1 MESRF
6 LKFLRLVFGINTK
19 PKVSPIW
26 NNESPKEPLVRFRS
40 PNSGELAL
48 GWAGGKDDTNGQ
60 EVHQLKG
67 VSQEYRDAH
76 FYVIGASGSGKTR
89 FLESLIKQDIE
100 SGLGFGVIDPH
111 GDLTE
116 DIKGYLY
123 ILNKDNP
130 EFLHERV
137 VLIDPTNKEQ
147 VVVFNPLEVTKGES
161 AASIASELTEA
172 FKKIWHDAWGA
183 RMEDLLKNTL
193 IALIQNNLTLAE
205 LPLFLTNAEVRR
217 KILEKVEHGVSRQ
230 YFQHFNSL
238 PRTKQDEWM
247 ESTLN
252 KVNAFLFDDS
262 IRQLLASPKSSFNL
276 REAMD
281 EGKLIL
287 VKLDKGRLK
296 GSADLLGSL
305 LLAKIQAAAFSRT
318 DTPELQRKKFY
329 LYIDEFQNFATESFI
344 TMLGEARKY
353 RLALLLAH
361 QNLAQ
366 LPTTLRASILSNC
379 GLQAYFRISRDDS
392 NILAKESLA
401 SIYQDPIGW
410 EQYIQALQELPRRAC
425 VIKNKI
431 DGGVIAVQTID
442 LPSPHEFAEMDE
454 REFVKEVAACE
465 IGKSYLQKR
474 EDIEREYQA
483 RRGIL
488 LAADDSESFREK
500 KEVKEVNYEEI
511 IKGGENDYVEFKPS
525 LQGGYG
531 HGDSYKEMTYMISK
545 GISAFMNANGGRLFI
560 GVGDSGVI
568 SGIEKEYVNVRHGN
582 KDGFLLR
589 LIQVINQYLG
599 KEFHQ
604 YLKIIILSIKG
615 NDVCVVEV
623 IKSKVPVFLNN
634 KGKEEFYVRA
644 SASSQPMS
652 MREADAYVRAH
663 FARH

>member
-1 MESRF
+1 MLLDR
-6 LKFLRLVFGINTK
+6 LKTLWRWLTTKK
-19 PKVSPIW
+19 PKATLFPEREMVS
-26 NNESPKEPLVRFRS
+26 EVRMRK
-40 PNSGELAL
+40 PTPDELAL
-48 GWAGGKDDTNGQ
+48 GIASSENIDEGK
-60 EVHQLKG
+60 EIYQLKG
-67 VSQEYRDAH
+67 VSQEARDTH

-89 FLESLIKQDIE
+89 FLETLIKQDIE
-100 SGLGFGVIDPH
+100 NDLGFGVIDPH

-123 ILNKDNP
+123 IFHKDNP
-130 EFLHERV
+130 EFLQENV
-137 VLIDPTNKEQ
+137 VLIDPTNKEK
-147 VVVFNPLEVTKGES
+147 VVAFNPLEITKGES

-205 LPLFLTNAEVRR
+205 LPLFLTDSEVRR

-230 YFQHFNSL
+230 YFNRFNSL
-238 PRTKQDEWM
+238 PRRTQDEWA

-252 KVNAFLFDDS
+252 KVNAFLFDNS

-329 LYIDEFQNFATESFI
+329 LYIDEFQNFATENFI

-410 EQYIQALQELPRRAC
+410 EQYIQALQELPSRAC

-431 DGGVIAVQTID
+431 DGGVIAVRTLD
-442 LPSPHEFAEMDE
+442 LPSPHEVAGIDEEEFAEEIAD
-454 REFVKEVAACE
+454 CE
-465 IGKSYLQKR
+465 IGKKYLRER
-474 EDIEREYQA
+474 EDIERDSRV
-483 RRGIL
+483 RRETL
-488 LAADDSESFREK
+488 LTTKEPESFREK
-500 KEVKEVNYEEI
+500 KITEDINYEEI
-511 IKGGENDYVEFKPS
+511 IKGGENDYVEFKS
-525 LQGGYG
+525 SIRHDYKQGRGK
-531 HGDSYKEMTYMISK
+531 KEIEYVIAKAIS
-545 GISAFMNANGGRLFI
+545 SFMNTSGGRLFV
-560 GVGDSGVI
+560 GVDDFGKI
-568 SGIEKEYVNVRHGN
+568 SGIENDYTDVHHKN
-582 KDGFLLR
+582 KDGFLLH
-589 LIQVINQYLG
+589 LNNIINHYIG

-604 YLKIIILSIKG
+604 YLSVNVIPLKEKE
-615 NDVCVVEV
+615 VCVVE
-623 IKSKVPVFLNN
+623 ITKSKTPVFL
-634 KGKEEFYVRA
+634 KDGDKEEFYMRA
-644 SASSQPMS
+644 SAASQPMS
-652 MREADAYVRAH
+652 VRQANEYIRTH
-663 FARH
+663 FRGR

>member
-1 MESRF
+1 MGSLF
-6 LKFLRLVFGINTK
+6 LKLLRGVLSK
-19 PKVSPIW
+19 PKDLPIW
-26 NNESPKEPLVRFRS
+26 ANEEKQEPLIRSRS
-40 PNSGELAL
+40 PDSDELAL
-48 GWAGGKDDTNGQ
+48 GWAGGKDETSGQ

-67 VSQEYRDAH
+67 IPQEIRDTH

-89 FLESLIKQDIE
+89 FLETLIKQDIE
-100 SGLGFGVIDPH
+100 SDLGFGVIDPH

-123 ILNKDNP
+123 IFHKDNP
-130 EFLHERV
+130 EFLHEQV
-137 VLIDPTNKEQ
+137 VLIDPTNKKQ
-147 VVVFNPLEVTKGES
+147 VVAFNPLEITKGES

-205 LPLFLTNAEVRR
+205 LPLFLTDTEVRR

-230 YFQHFNSL
+230 YFNRFNSL
-238 PRTKQDEWM
+238 PRRTQDEWA

-252 KVNAFLFDDS
+252 KVNAFLFDNS

-329 LYIDEFQNFATESFI
+329 LYIDEFQNFATETFI

-401 SIYQDPIGW
+401 SIYNEPTGW
-410 EQYIQALQELPRRAC
+410 ESYIQALQELPSRAC

-431 DGGVIAVQTID
+431 NGGVIAVRTLD
-442 LPSPHEFAEMDE
+442 LPSPHEVAEMDE
-454 REFVKEVAACE
+454 KEFAEEVATSE
-465 IGKSYLQKR
+465 IGKKYLRER
-474 EDIEREYQA
+474 EDIERDSRV
-483 RRGIL
+483 RRETL
-488 LAADDSESFREK
+488 LSAEEPESFREK
-500 KEVKEVNYEEI
+500 KMEVVNYEEI
-511 IKGGENDYVEFKPS
+511 IKGGENDYVEFKS
-525 LQGGYG
+525 SMRWDNKQGGG
-531 HGDSYKEMTYMISK
+531 NKSIEYKIAKS
-545 GISAFMNANGGRLFI
+545 ISAFMNASGGRLFV
-560 GVGDSGVI
+560 GVDDSGEV
-568 SGIEKEYVNVRHGN
+568 SGIEKDFAIVPHNN
-582 KDGFLLR
+582 KDGFLLQ
-589 LIQVINQYLG
+589 LTQIINRYLG

-604 YLKIIILSIKG
+604 YISIKIIPIASKE
-615 NDVCVVEV
+615 VCVVEV
-623 IKSKVPVFLNN
+623 AHSKIPVFLKNE
-634 KGKEEFYVRA
+634 GKEEFYIRA

-652 MREADAYVRAH
+652 IREANEYIRTH
-663 FARH
+663 FHRR

>member
-1 MESRF
+1 MDGRF
-6 LKFLRLVFGINTK
+6 LKFWRLLFRER
-19 PKVSPIW
+19 PKVLPMWKDAS
-26 NNESPKEPLVRFRS
+26 SQEPLVRFRS
-40 PNSGELAL
+40 PDPDELAL
-48 GWAGGKDDTNGQ
+48 GWAGGKDETSGQ

-67 VSQEYRDAH
+67 IPQEVRDTH

-89 FLESLIKQDIE
+89 FLETLIKQDIE
-100 SGLGFGVIDPH
+100 NDLGFGVIDPH

-123 ILNKDNP
+123 IFHKDNP

-147 VVVFNPLEVTKGES
+147 VVAFNPLEITKGES

-205 LPLFLTNAEVRR
+205 LPLFLTDTEVRR

-230 YFQHFNSL
+230 YFNRFNSL
-238 PRTKQDEWM
+238 PRRTQDEWA

-252 KVNAFLFDDS
+252 KVNAFLFDNS

-329 LYIDEFQNFATESFI
+329 LYIDEFQNFATETFI

-379 GLQAYFRISRDDS
+379 GLQVYFRISRDDS

-401 SIYQDPIGW
+401 SIYSEPVGW

-431 DGGVIAVQTID
+431 DGGVIAVRTLD
-442 LPSPHEFAEMDE
+442 LPSPHEVAGMDEKEFAE
-454 REFVKEVAACE
+454 EVATSE
-465 IGKSYLQKR
+465 IGKKYLRER
-474 EDIEREYQA
+474 EDIERDSRV
-483 RRGIL
+483 RRETL
-488 LAADDSESFREK
+488 LSAEEPESFREK
-500 KEVKEVNYEEI
+500 KMEVVNYEEI
-511 IKGGENDYVEFKPS
+511 IKGGENDYVEFKS
-525 LQGGYG
+525 SMRWDNKQGGG
-531 HGDSYKEMTYMISK
+531 NKSIEYKIAKS
-545 GISAFMNANGGRLFI
+545 ISAFMNASGGRLFV
-560 GVGDSGVI
+560 GVDDSGEV
-568 SGIEKEYVNVRHGN
+568 SGIEKDFAIVPHNN
-582 KDGFLLR
+582 KDGFLLQ
-589 LIQVINQYLG
+589 LTQIINRYLG

-604 YLKIIILSIKG
+604 YISIKIIPIASKE
-615 NDVCVVEV
+615 VCVVEV
-623 IKSKVPVFLNN
+623 AHSKIPVFLKNE
-634 KGKEEFYVRA
+634 GKEEFYIRA

-652 MREADAYVRAH
+652 IREANEYIRTH
-663 FARH
+663 FHRR

>member
-1 MESRF
+1 MEGVFR
-6 LKFLRLVFGINTK
+6 KWLRLVFRSK
-19 PKVSPIW
+19 PKVLPIW
-26 NNESPKEPLVRFRS
+26 ANENNLEPLIRS
-40 PNSGELAL
+40 RPPDPDELAL
-48 GWAGGKDDTNGQ
+48 GWAAGRDEIDNRQ
-60 EVHQLKG
+60 IHQLKAI
-67 VSQEYRDAH
+67 SQEARDTH
-76 FYVIGASGSGKTR
+76 FYVIGASGSGKTK

-100 SGLGFGVIDPH
+100 NGLGFGVVDPH

-123 ILNKDNP
+123 AIHKDTP
-130 EFLHERV
+130 ELLQERV
-137 VLIDPTNKEQ
+137 VLIDPTNKER
-147 VVVFNPLEVTKGES
+147 VVTFNPLEITKGES

-205 LPLFLTNAEVRR
+205 LPLFLTDSEARR

-238 PRTKQDEWM
+238 PRRTQDEWM

-276 REAMD
+276 REIMD
-281 EGKLIL
+281 EGKILL

-318 DTPELQRKKFY
+318 DTPELQRRKFY

-344 TMLGEARKY
+344 GMLAEARKY
-353 RLALLLAH
+353 RLALLLVH

-366 LPTTLRASILSNC
+366 LSTTLRASILSNC
-379 GLQAYFRISRDDS
+379 RLQAYFQISRDDS

-431 DGGVIAVQTID
+431 DGGVIAVRTLN
-442 LPSPHEFAEMDE
+442 LPSPHEVAEMDE
-454 REFVKEVAACE
+454 KDFTEKVAASE
-465 IGKSYLQKR
+465 IGKPYLR
-474 EDIEREYQA
+474 ERKKIEEEYKE
-483 RRGIL
+483 RRNML
-488 LAADDSESFREK
+488 TRSDESVSFREK
-500 KEVKEVNYEEI
+500 KITEVVNYEEI
-511 IKGGENDYVEFKPS
+511 IKGGENDQVEFKVS
-525 LQGGYG
+525 IRWDFKRKAVNKFLEFIIAK
-531 HGDSYKEMTYMISK
+531 S
-545 GISAFMNANGGRLFI
+545 ISAFMNVNGGRLFV
-560 GVGDSGVI
+560 GVSDSGEI
-568 SGIEKEYVNVRHGN
+568 GGIENDYAVVHHKN
-582 KDGFLLR
+582 KDGFLLQ
-589 LIQVINQYLG
+589 LTQIINQYLG
-599 KEFHQ
+599 KTFYQ
-604 YLKIIILSIKG
+604 YISVKIIPMKG
-615 NDVCVVEV
+615 KDVCVIEV
-623 IKSKVPVFLNN
+623 AKSKTPVFLKN
-634 KGKEEFYVRA
+634 GDKEEFYIRA

-652 MREADAYVRAH
+652 MKEANEYIRSH
-663 FARH
+663 FHRS

>member
-1 MESRF
+1 MEGVFR
-6 LKFLRLVFGINTK
+6 KWLRLVFRSK
-19 PKVSPIW
+19 PKVLPIW
-26 NNESPKEPLVRFRS
+26 ADEDNLEPLIRS
-40 PNSGELAL
+40 RPPDPDELAL
-48 GWAGGKDDTNGQ
+48 GWAGGKDETNGQ
-60 EVHQLKG
+60 EVHQLKA
-67 VSQEYRDAH
+67 VSQEARDTH
-76 FYVIGASGSGKTR
+76 FYIIGASGSGKTR
-89 FLESLIKQDIE
+89 FLETLIKQDIE
-100 SGLGFGVIDPH
+100 NDLGFGVIDPH

-123 ILNKDNP
+123 IFHKDNP

-137 VLIDPTNKEQ
+137 VLIDPTNKKQ
-147 VVVFNPLEVTKGES
+147 VVAFNPLEITKGES

-205 LPLFLTNAEVRR
+205 LPLFLTDTEVRR
-217 KILEKVEHGVSRQ
+217 KILGKVEHSVSRQ

-252 KVNAFLFDDS
+252 KVNAFLFDNS

-329 LYIDEFQNFATESFI
+329 LYIDEFQNFATENFI

-392 NILAKESLA
+392 NILAKESLT
-401 SIYQDPIGW
+401 SIYKEPIGW

-425 VIKNKI
+425 VIKNKV
-431 DGGVIAVQTID
+431 DGGVIAVQTLD
-442 LPSPHEFAEMDE
+442 LPSPHEVAGMDEKEFAE
-454 REFVKEVAACE
+454 EVATRE
-465 IGKSYLQKR
+465 IGKKYLRER
-474 EDIEREYQA
+474 EDIERDSRI
-483 RRGIL
+483 RRETL
-488 LAADDSESFREK
+488 LSAEEPESFREK
-500 KEVKEVNYEEI
+500 KMEVVNYEEI
-511 IKGGENDYVEFKPS
+511 IKGGENDYVEFKS
-525 LQGGYG
+525 SMRWDNKQGGG
-531 HGDSYKEMTYMISK
+531 NKSIEYKIAKS
-545 GISAFMNANGGRLFI
+545 ISAFMNASGGRLFV
-560 GVGDSGVI
+560 GVDDSGEV
-568 SGIEKEYVNVRHGN
+568 SGIEKDFAVVPHNN
-582 KDGFLLR
+582 KDGFLLQ
-589 LIQVINQYLG
+589 LTQIINRYLG

-604 YLKIIILSIKG
+604 YISIKIIPIASKE
-615 NDVCVVEV
+615 VCVVEV
-623 IKSKVPVFLNN
+623 AHSKIPVFLKNE
-634 KGKEEFYVRA
+634 GKEEFYIRA

-652 MREADAYVRAH
+652 IREANEYIRTH
-663 FARH
+663 FHRR

>member
-1 MESRF
+1 MDGRF
-6 LKFLRLVFGINTK
+6 LKFWRLLFRER
-19 PKVSPIW
+19 PKVLPMWEDAS
-26 NNESPKEPLVRFRS
+26 SQEPLVRFRS
-40 PNSGELAL
+40 PNPDELAL
-48 GWAGGKDDTNGQ
+48 GWAGGKDETSGQ

-67 VSQEYRDAH
+67 IPQEVRDTH

-89 FLESLIKQDIE
+89 FLETLIKQDIE
-100 SGLGFGVIDPH
+100 NDLCFVLIDPH
-111 GDLTE
+111 GDLTD

-123 ILNKDNP
+123 IFHKDNP

-147 VVVFNPLEVTKGES
+147 VVAFNPLEITKGES

-205 LPLFLTNAEVRR
+205 LPLFLTNSEVRR

-230 YFQHFNSL
+230 YFERFNSL
-238 PRTKQDEWM
+238 PRRTQDEWM

-276 REAMD
+276 REVMD
-281 EGKLIL
+281 EGKILL

-344 TMLGEARKY
+344 GMLAEARKY
-353 RLALLLAH
+353 RLALLLVH
-361 QNLAQ
+361 QNLP
-366 LPTTLRASILSNC
+366 LLSTTLRASILSNC
-379 GLQAYFRISRDDS
+379 RLQAYFQISRDDS

-401 SIYQDPIGW
+401 SIYQEPIGW

-431 DGGVIAVQTID
+431 DGGVIAVRTLN
-442 LPSPHEFAEMDE
+442 LPSPHEVAEMDE
-454 REFVKEVAACE
+454 KDFTEKVAASE
-465 IGKSYLQKR
+465 IGKPYLR
-474 EDIEREYQA
+474 ERKKIEEEYLA
-483 RRGIL
+483 RRDIL
-488 LAADDSESFREK
+488 TRSEESESFREK
-500 KEVKEVNYEEI
+500 KTEEVNYEEI
-511 IKGGENDYVEFKPS
+511 IKGGENDYVEFKS
-525 LQGGYG
+525 SIRYDYKQGSGKKDIEYIIA
-531 HGDSYKEMTYMISK
+531 KA
-545 GISAFMNANGGRLFI
+545 ISAFMNTKGGRLF
-560 GVGDSGVI
+560 VGISDSGEI
-568 SGIEKEYVNVRHGN
+568 SGIENDYAVVHHKN
-582 KDGFLLR
+582 KDGFLLQ
-589 LIQVINQYLG
+589 LNNIINHYVG

-604 YLKIIILSIKG
+604 YL
-615 NDVCVVEV
+615 
-623 IKSKVPVFLNN
+623 
-634 KGKEEFYVRA
+634 
-644 SASSQPMS
+644 
-652 MREADAYVRAH
+652 
-663 FARH
+663 

>member
-1 MESRF
+1 MDGRF
-6 LKFLRLVFGINTK
+6 LKFWRLLFRER
-19 PKVSPIW
+19 PKVLPMWKDAS
-26 NNESPKEPLVRFRS
+26 SQEPLVRFRS
-40 PNSGELAL
+40 PNPDELAL
-48 GWAGGKDDTNGQ
+48 GWAGGKDETSGQ

-67 VSQEYRDAH
+67 IPQEVRDTH

-89 FLESLIKQDIE
+89 FLEILIKQDIE
-100 SGLGFGVIDPH
+100 NDLGFGIIDPH

-123 ILNKDNP
+123 IFHKDNP

-147 VVVFNPLEVTKGES
+147 VVAFNPLEITKGES

-205 LPLFLTNAEVRR
+205 LPLFLTNYEVRR

-230 YFQHFNSL
+230 YFERFNSL
-238 PRTKQDEWM
+238 PRRTQDEWM

-252 KVNAFLFDDS
+252 KVNAFLFDNS

-276 REAMD
+276 REVMD
-281 EGKLIL
+281 EGKILL

-344 TMLGEARKY
+344 GMLAEARKY
-353 RLALLLAH
+353 RLALLLVH

-366 LPTTLRASILSNC
+366 LSATLRASILSNC
-379 GLQAYFRISRDDS
+379 RLQAYFQISRDDS
-392 NILAKESLA
+392 NILAKESLS
-401 SIYQDPIGW
+401 SIYSDPPGW

-431 DGGVIAVQTID
+431 DGGVIAVRTLD
-442 LPSPHEFAEMDE
+442 LLPPHEFAEMDE
-454 REFVKEVAACE
+454 EEFVAEVAVCE
-465 IGKSYLQKR
+465 IGKNYLR
-474 EDIEREYQA
+474 ERKEIEEEYKA
-483 RRGIL
+483 RRENL
-488 LAADDSESFREK
+488 LKTEESESFREK
-500 KEVKEVNYEEI
+500 KITEEVNYEEV
-511 IKGGENDYVEFKPS
+511 IKGGESDQVEFKVS
-525 LQGGYG
+525 ILW
-531 HGDSYKEMTYMISK
+531 DFKRKAANKFLEFIIAKS
-545 GISAFMNANGGRLFI
+545 ISAFLNANGGRLFV
-560 GVGDSGVI
+560 GVEDSGEI
-568 SGIEKEYVNVRHGN
+568 GGIENDYAVVNHKN
-582 KDGFLLR
+582 KDGFLLQ
-589 LIQVINQYLG
+589 LDQIINQYLG
-599 KEFHQ
+599 KAFYQ
-604 YLKIIILSIKG
+604 YISIKIIPMKG
-615 NDVCVVEV
+615 KDVCVIEV
-623 IKSKVPVFLNN
+623 AKSKTPVFLKN
-634 KGKEEFYVRA
+634 GDKEEFYIRA
-644 SASSQPMS
+644 SASSQPTS
-652 MREADAYVRAH
+652 MKEANEYIRSH
-663 FARH
+663 

>member
-1 MESRF
+1 MDGRF
-6 LKFLRLVFGINTK
+6 LKFWRLLFRER
-19 PKVSPIW
+19 PKVLPMWEDAS
-26 NNESPKEPLVRFRS
+26 SQEPLVRFRS
-40 PNSGELAL
+40 PNPDELAL
-48 GWAGGKDDTNGQ
+48 GWAGGKDETSGQ

-67 VSQEYRDAH
+67 IPQEVRDTH

-89 FLESLIKQDIE
+89 FLETLIKQDIE
-100 SGLGFGVIDPH
+100 NDLGFGVIDPH

-123 ILNKDNP
+123 IFHKDNP

-147 VVVFNPLEVTKGES
+147 VVAFNPLEITKGES

-205 LPLFLTNAEVRR
+205 LPLFLTDTEVRR

-230 YFQHFNSL
+230 YFNRFNSL
-238 PRTKQDEWM
+238 PRRTQDEWA

-252 KVNAFLFDDS
+252 KVNAFLFDNS

-329 LYIDEFQNFATESFI
+329 LYIDEFQNFATETFI

-379 GLQAYFRISRDDS
+379 GLQVYFRISRDDS

-401 SIYQDPIGW
+401 SIYADPPGW
-410 EQYIQALQELPRRAC
+410 EGYIQALQELPRRAC
-425 VIKNKI
+425 VIKNKV
-431 DGGVIAVQTID
+431 DGGVIAVRTLD
-442 LPSPHEFAEMDE
+442 LLPPHEFAEMDE
-454 REFVKEVAACE
+454 EKFVEEVAGSG
-465 IGKSYLQKR
+465 IGKNYLRGRKEI
-474 EDIEREYQA
+474 EDEYKA
-483 RRGIL
+483 RRDML
-488 LAADDSESFREK
+488 TRADESESFREPK
-500 KEVKEVNYEEI
+500 KK
-511 IKGGENDYVEFKPS
+511 
-525 LQGGYG
+525 
-531 HGDSYKEMTYMISK
+531 
-545 GISAFMNANGGRLFI
+545 
-560 GVGDSGVI
+560 
-568 SGIEKEYVNVRHGN
+568 
-582 KDGFLLR
+582 
-589 LIQVINQYLG
+589 
-599 KEFHQ
+599 
-604 YLKIIILSIKG
+604 
-615 NDVCVVEV
+615 
-623 IKSKVPVFLNN
+623 
-634 KGKEEFYVRA
+634 
-644 SASSQPMS
+644 
-652 MREADAYVRAH
+652 
-663 FARH
+663 

>member
-1 MESRF
+1 MESEF
-6 LKFLRLVFGINTK
+6 KKYLRLLFTK
-19 PKVSPIW
+19 PKASLILKDEAP
-26 NNESPKEPLVRFRS
+26 EEPFVRFRS
-40 PNSGELAL
+40 PNQDELVL
-48 GWAGGKDDTNGQ
+48 GWAGGKDETNGQ

-67 VSQEYRDAH
+67 VSQEVRDTH
-76 FYVIGASGSGKTR
+76 FYIIGASGSGKTK
-89 FLESLIKQDIE
+89 FLESLVKQDME
-100 SGLGFGVIDPH
+100 NGLGFGVIDPH

-116 DIKGYLY
+116 DIKGYLH
-123 ILNKDNP
+123 LLHKDDP
-130 EFLHERV
+130 EFLQENI

-147 VVVFNPLEVTKGES
+147 VVAFNPLEITKGES

-205 LPLFLTNAEVRR
+205 LPLFLTDTEVRR
-217 KILEKVEHGVSRQ
+217 KILGKVEHGVSRQ
-230 YFQHFNSL
+230 YFNRFNSL
-238 PRTKQDEWM
+238 PRRTQDEWA

-252 KVNAFLFDDS
+252 KVNAFLFDNS

-329 LYIDEFQNFATESFI
+329 LYIDEFQNFATENFI

-379 GLQAYFRISRDDS
+379 GIQVYFRISRDDS

-401 SIYQDPIGW
+401 SIYKEPIGW

-431 DGGVIAVQTID
+431 DGGVIAVRTLD
-442 LPSPHEFAEMDE
+442 LPSPHEVAEMDE
-454 REFVKEVAACE
+454 GEFAEEVIACE
-465 IGKSYLQKR
+465 IGKKYLRER
-474 EDIEREYQA
+474 EDIERDSRI
-483 RRGIL
+483 RRETL
-488 LAADDSESFREK
+488 LSAEEPESFRERK
-500 KEVKEVNYEEI
+500 TEVVNYEEI
-511 IKGGENDYVEFKPS
+511 IKGGENDYVEFKS
-525 LQGGYG
+525 SMRWDNKQGGG
-531 HGDSYKEMTYMISK
+531 NKSIEYKIAKS
-545 GISAFMNANGGRLFI
+545 ISAFMNASGGRLFV
-560 GVGDSGVI
+560 GVDDSGEV
-568 SGIEKEYVNVRHGN
+568 SGIEKDFAVVPHNN
-582 KDGFLLR
+582 KDGFLLQ
-589 LIQVINQYLG
+589 LTQIINRYLG

-604 YLKIIILSIKG
+604 YISIKIIPIASKE
-615 NDVCVVEV
+615 VCVVEV
-623 IKSKVPVFLNN
+623 AHSKIPAFLKNE
-634 KGKEEFYVRA
+634 GKEEFYIRA

-652 MREADAYVRAH
+652 IREANEYIRTH
-663 FARH
+663 FHRR

>member
-1 MESRF
+1 MDGRF
-6 LKFLRLVFGINTK
+6 LKFWRLLFRER
-19 PKVSPIW
+19 PKVLPMWKDAS
-26 NNESPKEPLVRFRS
+26 SQEPLVRFRS
-40 PNSGELAL
+40 PDPDELAL
-48 GWAGGKDDTNGQ
+48 GWAGGKDETSGQ

-67 VSQEYRDAH
+67 IPQEVRDTH

-89 FLESLIKQDIE
+89 FLETLIKQDIE
-100 SGLGFGVIDPH
+100 NDLGFGVIDPH

-123 ILNKDNP
+123 IFHKDNP

-147 VVVFNPLEVTKGES
+147 VVAFNPLEITKGES

-205 LPLFLTNAEVRR
+205 LPLFLTDTEVRR

-230 YFQHFNSL
+230 YFNRFNSL
-238 PRTKQDEWM
+238 PRRTQDEWA

-252 KVNAFLFDDS
+252 KVNAFLFDNS

-329 LYIDEFQNFATESFI
+329 LYIDEFQNFATETFI

-379 GLQAYFRISRDDS
+379 GLQVYFRISRDDS

-401 SIYQDPIGW
+401 SIYSEPVGW

-431 DGGVIAVQTID
+431 DGGVIAIRTLD
-442 LPSPHEFAEMDE
+442 LPSPHEVAGMDEKEFAE
-454 REFVKEVAACE
+454 EVATSE
-465 IGKSYLQKR
+465 IGKKYLRER
-474 EDIEREYQA
+474 EDIERDSRV
-483 RRGIL
+483 RRETL
-488 LAADDSESFREK
+488 LSAEEPESFREK
-500 KEVKEVNYEEI
+500 KMEVVNYEEI
-511 IKGGENDYVEFKPS
+511 IKGGENDYVEFKS
-525 LQGGYG
+525 SIRYDYKQGSGKKDIEYIIA
-531 HGDSYKEMTYMISK
+531 KA
-545 GISAFMNANGGRLFI
+545 ISAFMNTKGGRLFV
-560 GVGDSGVI
+560 GVSDSGEI
-568 SGIEKEYVNVRHGN
+568 SGIENDYAVVHHKN
-582 KDGFLLR
+582 KDGFLLQ
-589 LIQVINQYLG
+589 LNNIINHYVG

-604 YLKIIILSIKG
+604 YLSIRVISIKG
-615 NDVCVVEV
+615 KDICVVEV
-623 IKSKVPVFLNN
+623 SKSKTPVFL
-634 KGKEEFYVRA
+634 KDGDKEEFYTRA
-644 SASSQPMS
+644 SASSQSMS
-652 MREADAYVRAH
+652 VRQTNEYIKTH
-663 FARH
+663 FDKK

>member
-1 MESRF
+1 MDNDF
-6 LKFLRLVFGINTK
+6 VKQLRNFFTK
-19 PKVSPIW
+19 PKSEPVLPIK
-26 NNESPKEPLVRFRS
+26 SQEPLVRSRA
-40 PNSGELAL
+40 PNPNELAL
-48 GWAGGKDDTNGQ
+48 GWAGGKDETNGQ

-67 VSQEYRDAH
+67 VSQEVRDTH
-76 FYVIGASGSGKTR
+76 FYIIGASGSGKTR
-89 FLESLIKQDIE
+89 FLETLIKQDIE
-100 SGLGFGVIDPH
+100 NDLGFGVIDPH

-123 ILNKDNP
+123 LLHKDDP
-130 EFLHERV
+130 KFLQENI

-147 VVVFNPLEVTKGES
+147 VVAFNPLEITKGES

-205 LPLFLTNAEVRR
+205 LPLFLTDTEVRR
-217 KILEKVEHGVSRQ
+217 KILGKVEHGVSRQ
-230 YFQHFNSL
+230 YFNRFNSL
-238 PRTKQDEWM
+238 PRRTQDEWA

-252 KVNAFLFDDS
+252 KVNAFLFDNS

-329 LYIDEFQNFATESFI
+329 LYIDEFQNFATENFI

-401 SIYQDPIGW
+401 SIYNEPTGW
-410 EQYIQALQELPRRAC
+410 ESYIQALQELPSRAC
-425 VIKNKI
+425 VIKNKV
-431 DGGVIAVQTID
+431 DGGVIAVRTLD
-442 LPSPHEFAEMDE
+442 LPSPHEVAETEEKEFAEE
-454 REFVKEVAACE
+454 IAACE
-465 IGKSYLQKR
+465 IGKKYLRGR
-474 EDIEREYQA
+474 EDIERDSRV
-483 RRGIL
+483 RRETL
-488 LAADDSESFREK
+488 LATKEPESFREK
-500 KEVKEVNYEEI
+500 KMTEDINYEEI
-511 IKGGENDYVEFKPS
+511 IKGGENDYVEFKS
-525 LQGGYG
+525 SIRYDYKNGGKSKSIEYV
-531 HGDSYKEMTYMISK
+531 ISK
-545 GISAFMNANGGRLFI
+545 AISSFMNTDGGRLFV
-560 GVGDSGVI
+560 GVDDFGEI
-568 SGIEKEYVNVRHGN
+568 SGIENDYADVHHKN
-582 KDGFLLR
+582 KDGFLLQ
-589 LIQVINQYLG
+589 LNNIINHYIG

-604 YLKIIILSIKG
+604 YLRVKIMPIKEK
-615 NDVCVVEV
+615 DVCVIEV
-623 IKSKVPVFLNN
+623 IKSKTPVFL
-634 KGKEEFYVRA
+634 KDGDKEEFYMRA
-644 SASSQPMS
+644 SAASQPMS
-652 MREADAYVRAH
+652 VRQANEYIRTH
-663 FARH
+663 FHGR

>member
-1 MESRF
+1 MDNDF
-6 LKFLRLVFGINTK
+6 VKQLRNFFTK
-19 PKVSPIW
+19 PKSEPVLPIK
-26 NNESPKEPLVRFRS
+26 SQEPLVRSRA
-40 PNSGELAL
+40 PNPNELAL
-48 GWAGGKDDTNGQ
+48 GWAGGKDELNEQ

-67 VSQEYRDAH
+67 VSQEIRDTH

-89 FLESLIKQDIE
+89 FLETLAKQDME
-100 SGLGFGVIDPH
+100 NGLGFGVVDPH
-111 GDLTE
+111 GDFTE

-123 ILNKDNP
+123 FFHKNNP
-130 EFLHERV
+130 EFLHDRV
-137 VLIDPTNKEQ
+137 VLIDPTNKEK
-147 VVVFNPLEVTKGES
+147 VVAFNPLEITKGES

-205 LPLFLTNAEVRR
+205 LPLFLTDTEVRR

-230 YFQHFNSL
+230 YFQRFNSL
-238 PRTKQDEWM
+238 PRRTQDEWA

-252 KVNAFLFDDS
+252 KVNAFLFDDN
-262 IRQLLASPKSSFNL
+262 IRQMLACPKSSFNL
-276 REAMD
+276 REIID
-281 EGKLIL
+281 DGKILL

-353 RLALLLAH
+353 RLALILAH

-392 NILAKESLA
+392 NILAKESLT
-401 SIYQDPIGW
+401 SIYKEPIGW

-431 DGGVIAVQTID
+431 DGGVIAVQTLD
-442 LPSPHEFAEMDE
+442 LPSPHEVAEIDEKEFAEQ
-454 REFVKEVAACE
+454 VATSE
-465 IGKSYLQKR
+465 IGKKYLR
-474 EDIEREYQA
+474 EREVIERDNQT
-483 RRGIL
+483 RRETFL
-488 LAADDSESFREK
+488 SAKEPESFREK
-500 KEVKEVNYEEI
+500 KEASEVNYEEI
-511 IKGGENDYVEFKPS
+511 IKGGENDYVEFKVS
-525 LQGGYG
+525 IRWDFKRGAVNKFLEFIIAK
-531 HGDSYKEMTYMISK
+531 S
-545 GISAFMNANGGRLFI
+545 ISAFMNANGGRLFV
-560 GVGDSGVI
+560 GVGDSGEI
-568 SGIEKEYVNVRHGN
+568 GGIENDYAVVHHKN
-582 KDGFLLR
+582 KDGFLLQ
-589 LIQVINQYLG
+589 LTQIINQYLG
-599 KEFHQ
+599 RAFYQ
-604 YLKIIILSIKG
+604 YISIKIISIKDK
-615 NDVCVVEV
+615 DVCVIEV
-623 IKSKVPVFLNN
+623 AKSKTPVFLKN
-634 KGKEEFYVRA
+634 GDKEEFYIRA

-652 MREADAYVRAH
+652 MKEANEYIRSH
-663 FARH
+663 FHRS